1 MATTAPVTTTST
13 LGTLIQSI
21 LTAVKNDAIAAA
33 LPVINTFFQAVIA
46 NPSPANVTAQVALL
60 QVQLLAALPN
70 LEMAVI
76 KDVAA
81 LVQAEVATLAAQAT
95 AAKIA

>member
-1 MATTAPVTTTST
+1 M
-13 LGTLIQSI
+13 
-21 LTAVKNDAIAAA
+21 
-33 LPVINTFFQAVIA
+33 
-46 NPSPANVTAQVALL
+46 TAQVALL